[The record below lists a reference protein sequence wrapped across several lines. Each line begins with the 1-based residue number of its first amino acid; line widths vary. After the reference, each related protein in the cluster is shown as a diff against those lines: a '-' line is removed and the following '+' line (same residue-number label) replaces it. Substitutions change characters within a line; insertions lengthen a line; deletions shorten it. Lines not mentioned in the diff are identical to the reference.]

1 MEFLPVPNVH
11 TGEIH
16 TELGYANPGLI
27 RRDART
33 LSRAQATLN
42 RLKVDD
48 LFTSI
53 QAAGALFAEGELT
66 VGGRTQSAEDYI
78 RSVSATT
85 GIPEP
90 LCATNTEK
98 IRAACTEIRTS
109 VSGLTGGL
117 DPVVFDT
124 GTSTSGQAYKR
135 ATGLG
140 AVLPSN
146 APGVHALW
154 VPAIAMKVPV
164 ALKPGG
170 SEPWTPYRLAAALV
184 AGGVPREAISIFP
197 TDHRG
202 AEALLE
208 HSDRGMVFGH
218 ASTVAAHVGND
229 SISIHGPGYSKI
241 LVGDDGIDNL
251 ESLLD
256 TIVASIL
263 DNGGRSCINASTVI
277 VPRQGQAIAQAIA
290 ERLGTV
296 QARPL
301 TDPGA
306 QLAAF
311 ASRSAADGMAQHIG
325 EQISGTA
332 IDCSEAYGDAVQE
345 SEGLVFMR
353 PTVLWCPDPTH
364 PLARSEYP
372 FPFVSVVEMNPD
384 DAIAWMGD
392 TLVLSA
398 LQCEASIRDKLST
411 SSSIDRLYMDGQ
423 KTTVVDW
430 TRPYQDN
437 LFELLYRK
445 TSGAK

>member
-27 RRDART
+27 RRDARA
-33 LSRAQATLN
+33 LVRAQAALHN
-42 RLKVDD
+42 LDVDA
-48 LFTSI
+48 LFSSI
-53 QAAGALFAEGELT
+53 EAAGALFAEGELT
-66 VGGRTQSAEDYI
+66 VGGQTQSADDYI
-78 RSVSATT
+78 RAVSATT

-90 LCATNTEK
+90 LCALNTDK

-109 VSGLTGGL
+109 VSGLMGGL

-124 GTSTSGQAYKR
+124 GVSTSGQAYTR

-184 AGGVPREAISIFP
+184 AGGVPSEAISIYP

-208 HSDRGMVFGH
+208 HSERGMVFGH
-218 ASTVAAHVGND
+218 ASTVAAHVDND

-241 LVGDDGIDNL
+241 LVGDDGVDNL

-256 TIVASIL
+256 TIIASVL

-277 VPRQGQAIAQAIA
+277 VPRQGQAVAQAIA
-290 ERLGTV
+290 ERLGAV
-296 QARPL
+296 RARPL
-301 TDPGA
+301 TDPAA

-311 ASRSAADGMAQHIG
+311 ASRSAAEGMAQHIS

-332 IDCSEAYGDAVQE
+332 VDCSESYGDAVQE
-345 SEGLVFMR
+345 SEGLIFMR
-353 PTVLWCPDPTH
+353 PTVLWCPDPSH

-372 FPFVSVVEMNPD
+372 FPFVSVVEMSPEN
-384 DAIAWMGD
+384 AIDWMGD

-398 LQCEASIRDKLST
+398 LQCKSYIRDALST
-411 SSSIDRLYMDGQ
+411 SSSIDRLYMEGQ

-437 LFELLYRK
+437 LFELLYRQ
-445 TSGAK
+445 TSGAE